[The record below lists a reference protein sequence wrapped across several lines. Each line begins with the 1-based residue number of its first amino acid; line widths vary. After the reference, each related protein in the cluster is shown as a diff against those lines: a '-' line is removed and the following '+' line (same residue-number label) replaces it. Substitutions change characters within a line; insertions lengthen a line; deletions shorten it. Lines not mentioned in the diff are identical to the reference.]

1 VSPFTICGDD
11 CAPTGRLK
19 RERYSRSVASA
30 TDSWE
35 NSPAGFFD
43 RDRHMVVGHR
53 GDTERHA
60 ENSLAA
66 ILAALEVVGAAE
78 IDIRLS
84 ADGHLVLAHDAR
96 AAGREIATSIWAEL
110 AEVRRAGHP
119 LCLLDEVMALPGR
132 LDLEVKNLPFQ
143 PEFDDSGRLALLVA
157 SRARPN
163 DIVTSFYWPDMDLVR
178 RRAPDV
184 ATGLLVSD
192 PNLMDA
198 ALVHAVEQGH
208 GAVVPEDPLVEEGW
222 VRRAKQRGL
231 DVMVWTV
238 NEPERA
244 RELYQIGVA
253 AIISDVPRRIRDHV
267 AE

>member
-1 VSPFTICGDD
+1 
-11 CAPTGRLK
+11 
-19 RERYSRSVASA
+19 VASA

-43 RDRHMVVGHR
+43 RDRLVVGHR
-53 GDTERHA
+53 GDIERHP

-66 ILAALEVVGAAE
+66 IMAALEVAGAAE

-96 AAGREIATSIWAEL
+96 TAGREIATSTWAEL
-110 AEVRRAGHP
+110 AEVRRAEHP
-119 LCLLDEVMALPGR
+119 LCLLDEVLALPGR

-178 RRAPDV
+178 RRAPNV
-184 ATGLLVSD
+184 TTGLLVSD
-192 PNLMDA
+192 PDLMEP
-198 ALVHAVEQGH
+198 ALVHAVEMGH
-208 GAVVPEDPLVEEGW
+208 TAVVPEDPLFEEGW
-222 VRRAKQRGL
+222 CRRAREQGL
-231 DVMVWTV
+231 AVMVWTV

-244 RELYQIGVA
+244 CELYQFGVA

>member
-1 VSPFTICGDD
+1 M
-11 CAPTGRLK
+11 K
-19 RERYSRSVASA
+19 RERYSRSVTSA

-35 NSPAGFFD
+35 ISAAGFFD
-43 RDRHMVVGHR
+43 ADRPLVVGHR
-53 GDTERHA
+53 GDTGRHP

-66 ILAALEVVGAAE
+66 IMASLEVVGAAE
-78 IDIRLS
+78 IDIRVS
-84 ADGHLVLAHDAR
+84 ADGHLVLAHDAHV
-96 AAGREIATSIWAEL
+96 AGREIAVSTWSEL
-110 AEVRRAGHP
+110 AELRRAGHP
-119 LCLLDEVMALPGR
+119 LCLLDEVLALPGR

-143 PEFDDSGRLALLVA
+143 PEFDDSGRPALMVA
-157 SRARPN
+157 ARARPS

-192 PNLMDA
+192 PDLMEGALRHA
-198 ALVHAVEQGH
+198 AETGH
-208 GAVVPEDPLVEEGW
+208 SAVVPEDPLVEEEW
-222 VRRAKQRGL
+222 CRRARELGL
-231 DVMVWTV
+231 EVMVWTV

-244 RELYQIGVA
+244 RELYQFGVA